1 MVPTEVNGLSVQPDS
16 EVATDAHK
24 GWSMLTFG
32 SRAQHTETFV
42 DEKNTSK
49 TRFGPIQIPQAT
61 AHIPKR
67 IVFEIKQTEE
77 TVLTKEVL
85 MG

>member
-1 MVPTEVNGLSVQPDS
+1 MSVQPNS

-32 SRAQHTETFV
+32 SRAQHMKPFV
-42 DEKNTSK
+42 DEKSTFK
-49 TRFGPIQIPQAT
+49 TRFGPIQKLQAT

-77 TVLTKEVL
+77 TVLTEKVL